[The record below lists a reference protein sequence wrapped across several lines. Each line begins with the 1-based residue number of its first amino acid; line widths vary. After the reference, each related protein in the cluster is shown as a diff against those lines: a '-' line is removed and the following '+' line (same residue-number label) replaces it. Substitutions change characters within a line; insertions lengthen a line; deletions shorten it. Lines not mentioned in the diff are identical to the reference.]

1 MLRTHA
7 CIDGACTVARRILYW
22 LQILSANLCVMLSLT
37 RLISQEYG
45 KIREGDTDK
54 LNRKAALNIFYSLA
68 LSEALLFLL
77 EKCYWEWNVRFVN
90 LLEQVN
96 QACGFEHTIEMIPIK
111 RFFYDAFSRCIEG
124 SIFDGL
130 KMDMVSFSQE
140 LLASDSHDEQVMGAR
155 ILLKFAN
162 DSIFAADTLRK
173 IGSSTG
179 VMTIERL
186 VEMLNWKNHNEKE
199 LRFTAANIV
208 LNLAGKKQNT
218 LRLTGIPGCM
228 ESISSLL
235 YSDFSCIGLR
245 ILKKLA
251 RHHDNCCKIGNTRG
265 LLQKIV
271 EFTGDGTAKKS
282 TDINIDTNSMRFSLE
297 VLKLLA
303 ATSGKEGK
311 ILRRKLLEIV
321 LTISNI
327 RDILQYEGEDDV
339 ILQKLSIEI
348 LTSLGK
354 DQVARDR
361 IGCTGGII
369 PQLLKPQPAVRFEAE
384 EALFML
390 TLESKSNCSRIVKL
404 GHVENLVKALN
415 GPTFS
420 YENSAKILRN
430 LCVYGDTETK
440 CLYCLRSSVDSKI
453 SAVRN

>member
-1 MLRTHA
+1 ML
-7 CIDGACTVARRILYW
+7 GRRILYW

-45 KIREGDTDK
+45 KIREGETDK

-96 QACGFEHTIEMIPIK
+96 EACGFDQTIEMIPIK

-140 LLASDSHDEQVMGAR
+140 LLASDSHDEQLMGAR

-186 VEMLNWKNHNEKE
+186 VEMLNWKNHNENE
-199 LRFTAANIV
+199 IRFTAANIV

-235 YSDFSCIGLR
+235 YSDFNRIGLR

-271 EFTGDGTAKKS
+271 DLTGEKS
-282 TDINIDTNSMRFSLE
+282 NDINIDTDIMKFSLE
-297 VLKLLA
+297 VLKQLA
-303 ATSGKEGK
+303 ATSGKEGR
-311 ILRRKLLEIV
+311 ILRRKLSENV
-321 LTISNI
+321 FTMSNM
-327 RDILQYEGEDDV
+327 RDILRHEGEDVV
-339 ILQKLSIEI
+339 ILQKLSIQI
-348 LTSLGK
+348 LTSLAK

-361 IGCTGGII
+361 IGGTGGII
-369 PQLLKPQPAVRFEAE
+369 RQLIKPHPTVKFEAE
-384 EALFML
+384 EALMML
-390 TLESKSNCSRIVKL
+390 TLESKSNCSRIAKL
-404 GHVENLVKALN
+404 GHVENLVKALDD
-415 GPTFS
+415 PIFS
-420 YENSAKILRN
+420 YVNSAKILMN

-440 CLYCLRSSVDSKI
+440 YFDCLRSSAGSKI
-453 SAVRN
+453 SEVR